1 MKKAGVSIFSG
12 RNSVT
17 IAMALMLFGVLVVYC
32 PSKYESGKVGLF
44 GLDHLIL
51 HMRRMTFAREAIL
64 GNSHTLP
71 GWYPQELM
79 GTPFWSNVQNFPFLP
94 TRLAVLLSVD
104 PFNALTVGAILAAGL
119 AATFTFSFCRGA
131 GLSPVASAASGWTFA
146 CAGFFAS
153 RLLVGHLPLLEAYPS
168 LPLLLW
174 LGQNALQV
182 RDEPRQFSKR
192 LILLGLASGC
202 VVLAGHP
209 QLPFYSLATAA
220 LYIVYHNRGR
230 NGLIAIAAMGIGTG
244 LAGFALWPMF
254 LLARRSTRV
263 LALDAAQ
270 NDLAFPYGRLASFF
284 FPWKDGWPMWVNR
297 EPAHAF
303 TEYPTFAYFWDTVCY
318 VGWTPWLAVLALLMV
333 RFARREKLGGPW
345 PFFAVVGSVA
355 LLLSLPWWQSVMAH
369 IPGTFLRSPAR
380 QLYVTT
386 FALAFGLGAA
396 IDYVSRTTSR
406 SKRPALFLGIG
417 LALAAHGFDLA
428 IHARAFVVTIE
439 NPELIGPG
447 AAAVIAQL
455 VGDGRIGMDL
465 TVTSKW
471 NRRHEDVGFFDS
483 IMLARTYS
491 GLLAMSGAP
500 PTRNIQTLNGSQLDA
515 RTLAATGVRLLVTDL
530 RRDDLRD
537 LASQSG
543 IHLYAVATPADR
555 AVFFPDGAVQILS
568 HDQIRERLRD
578 RTFDPASALLLR
590 SDEVTPA
597 RDSADPTAAPATA
610 SYRRMSSDLI
620 EVNADAQTAGWI
632 RVLESWDSG
641 WSAEVDGHAAGVVA
655 GDDMFLAVHVDRG
668 HHQIRLRF
676 KTPGTA
682 SGIAISLCSL
692 LALVGLARHV
702 SRLPSGFP

>member
-1 MKKAGVSIFSG
+1 MKKPGV
-12 RNSVT
+12 
-17 IAMALMLFGVLVVYC
+17 IARALMLFGVLAVYC
-32 PSKYESGKVGLF
+32 PSKYESGKVGLL

-51 HMRRMTFAREAIL
+51 HMRRMTFAQEAIL
-64 GNSHTLP
+64 GDSHTLP

-174 LGQNALQV
+174 LAQDALQV

-209 QLPFYSLATAA
+209 QLPFYSLATTA
-220 LYIVYHNRGR
+220 LYIVYRDPGR
-230 NGLIAIAAMGIGTG
+230 NGSIAIAAMGIGTG

-254 LLARRSTRV
+254 LLAGRSTRI

-270 NDLAFPYGRLASFF
+270 NDLAFPYGRLSSLF
-284 FPWKDGWPMWVNR
+284 FPWKDGWPTWVNR

-303 TEYPTFAYFWDTVCY
+303 TGYPNFHFFWDTVCY
-318 VGWTPWLAVLALLMV
+318 VGWTPWLAVLALLIV
-333 RFARREKLGGPW
+333 RFTRREKLSRPW
-345 PFFAVVGSVA
+345 PFFAVVGIVA
-355 LLLSLPWWQSVMAH
+355 LLLSLPWWQSVVAQ

-396 IDYVSRTTSR
+396 IDHVSRTTSR

-417 LALAAHGFDLA
+417 LALAAHGFDLGM
-428 IHARAFVVTIE
+428 HARAFVVTLE
-439 NPELIGPG
+439 NPDIIDPE
-447 AAAVIAQL
+447 AAAVIAQSA
-455 VGDGRIGMDL
+455 GDGRIGMDYTL
-465 TVTSKW
+465 PSKW
-471 NRRHEDVGFFDS
+471 NRRYEDVGFFDS

-491 GLLAMSGAP
+491 GLLALSGEP
-500 PTRNIQTLNGSQLDA
+500 PTLNMQSRNGSELDA
-515 RTLAATGVRLLVTDL
+515 RTLAATGVRLLVTGV
-530 RRDDLRD
+530 RRDDLPD
-537 LASQSG
+537 LAPQSR
-543 IHLYAVATPADR
+543 IHLYTVATPADR
-555 AVFFPDGAVQILS
+555 AAFFPDGAVQVLS
-568 HDQIRERLRD
+568 REQVHERLRD
-578 RTFDPASALLLR
+578 RTFDLASALLLR
-590 SDEVTPA
+590 SDEVTPV
-597 RDSADPTAAPATA
+597 RDSADPTAAPATT
-610 SYRRMSSDLI
+610 SYRRVSSDLI
-620 EVNADAQTAGWI
+620 EVNVDAQTAGWI

-641 WSAEVDGHAAGVVA
+641 WSAEVDGHAARVVA
-655 GDDMFLAVHVDRG
+655 GDDIFLAVHVDRG
-668 HHQIRLRF
+668 NHQIRLRF
-676 KTPGTA
+676 KTPGVV
-682 SGIAISLCSL
+682 SGVAISLCSL

-702 SRLPSGFP
+702 RGKVHR